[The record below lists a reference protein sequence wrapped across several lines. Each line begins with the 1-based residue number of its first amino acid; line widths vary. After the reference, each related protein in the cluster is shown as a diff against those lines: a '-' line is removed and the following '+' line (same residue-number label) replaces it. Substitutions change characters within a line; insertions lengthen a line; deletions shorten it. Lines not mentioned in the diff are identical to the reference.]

1 MPDVTEK
8 AEILLESLPYLRRFQ
23 GKKFVIKYGGAA
35 MLDDELK
42 ESFAEDVALLKFV
55 GIDPIVVHGG
65 GPEIEKL
72 LERLKIPTRF
82 VRGMRVTDEATME
95 VVEMVLG
102 GKINKEIVA
111 LINRHGGDAVGL
123 SGKDGEFLRARKM
136 IVRVNEPGKPV
147 EEIDAGMVGEIVKVD
162 PAVIEALDAAN
173 FVPVIAPIAVG
184 DKGESYNVNAD
195 LAAGKIAE
203 ALRAEKLILLTDVEG
218 IKGKDGNLIRTL
230 SSDGVAEL
238 IADGVINGG
247 MIPKVECCVDAL
259 RAGVAKTHIIDGRR
273 RHAVL
278 LEIFTEEGVGTEVV
292 WRAPTKRAA
301 TKRASLRTR

>member
-1 MPDVTEK
+1 MIDVSAK
-8 AEILLESLPYLRRFQ
+8 AEILLEALPYIRRFQ

-35 MLDDELK
+35 MVDEELK
-42 ESFAEDVALLKFV
+42 QSFAEDIALLKFV

-72 LERLKIPTRF
+72 LTRLAIPTRF
-82 VRGMRVTDEATME
+82 VRGMRVTDSATME

-111 LINRHGGDAVGL
+111 LINKHGGRAVGL

-136 IVRVNEPGKPV
+136 MVRVEESGKPV
-147 EEIDAGMVGEIVKVD
+147 EIVDAGQVGEIVKVD
-162 PAVIEALDAAN
+162 PTVIETLDRGD
-173 FVPVIAPIAVG
+173 FIPVVAPIAVG
-184 DKGESYNVNAD
+184 DDGESYNVNAD

-218 IKGKDGNLIRTL
+218 IKAKDKSLIRTL
-230 SSDGVAEL
+230 SSEDVPEL
-238 IADGVINGG
+238 VVDGVISGG

-278 LEIFTEEGVGTEVV
+278 LEIFTEEGVGTEVI
-292 WRAPTKRAA
+292 WRTPAKKTSRRATPIA
-301 TKRASLRTR
+301 